1 MKMKQKKYVAIGIA
15 VMGLIHI
22 ATTFTPVIA
31 GKLEQMDVA
40 GLRAFS
46 YMSLMCGALLVLGGM
61 NILLLTD
68 KQYENTCVKNTLRL
82 TEAMLL
88 VNGIIAA
95 YMMLGNPCAW
105 IILILAIPLPFC
117 P

>member
-1 MKMKQKKYVAIGIA
+1 MKMKLKKYVAIGIA
-15 VMGLIHI
+15 VIGLIHI

-82 TEAMLL
+82 TEALL

-95 YMMLGNPCAW
+95 CMMLGNPCAW